1 MYVMSKTALVRRRSD
16 FSRERARSI
25 DNCMDY
31 QRARSNPT
39 FVSKRFEF
47 QSLSILGA
55 KGCVVLS
62 CRNGVPSYPLGL
74 VGASLCVLL

>member
-1 MYVMSKTALVRRRSD
+1 MTKSNGLRLDCTVRGHTYVMSNTALVRRRSD

-31 QRARSNPT
+31 KRARSNPT

-55 KGCVVLS
+55 KGLC
-62 CRNGVPSYPLGL
+62 NFIVPQ
-74 VGASLCVLL
+74 